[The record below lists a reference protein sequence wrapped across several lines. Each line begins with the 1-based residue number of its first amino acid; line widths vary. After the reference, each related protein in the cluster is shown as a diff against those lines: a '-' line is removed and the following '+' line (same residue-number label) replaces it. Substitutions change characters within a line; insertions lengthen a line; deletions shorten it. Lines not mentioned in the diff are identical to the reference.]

1 MNRLMNQTAYVE
13 RLLGKTRMSAH
24 TWSLSRTC
32 RFICQT
38 LLIFL
43 LGTTMAHAT
52 CTWQNGAGPLS
63 YTYTIPQLT
72 VPRDAAIGTVLYS
85 AQTEATPATGVYMSC
100 NSNDSWSYTVSGGT
114 QVASS
119 PSTYAT
125 NVPGIGMRFYRAQ
138 GATGSRQYYSPT
150 NYGNYTG
157 TWAFNSAYFGIEVV
171 VTGPVGTG
179 TIDGSLVGTFAQSTV
194 AVITMRAA
202 TAGSITAATCQIV
215 ADQSL
220 TMPYVGP
227 KDLPTVGSSA
237 GNTPFR
243 ITLTNCP
250 AGMNQITYQL
260 DAPAGVIAAANGT
273 FLAGSGSS
281 AKGVGFA
288 LRDSSNNPVG
298 LGTPNTVTAYNAAT
312 GGTYPIQLA
321 VQYYRTDTLGPGI
334 VKGALT
340 YTISYQ

>member
-1 MNRLMNQTAYVE
+1 
-13 RLLGKTRMSAH
+13 
-24 TWSLSRTC
+24 
-32 RFICQT
+32 
-38 LLIFL
+38 
-43 LGTTMAHAT
+43 
-52 CTWQNGAGPLS
+52 
-63 YTYTIPQLT
+63 
-72 VPRDAAIGTVLYS
+72 
-85 AQTEATPATGVYMSC
+85 
-100 NSNDSWSYTVSGGT
+100 
-114 QVASS
+114 
-119 PSTYAT
+119 
-125 NVPGIGMRFYRAQ
+125 MRFYRAQ

-194 AVITMRAA
+194 AVVTMRAA

-340 YTISYQ
+340 YTINDAERDRATPGVRVNPASQTNAPLESRTLWLRSLARLRVWSVIPDALYFRYRRKTAAGSRSGVSTVA